1 MDPKQMIKQMFDFN
15 KTAVDKT
22 FAAMAVMQDQ
32 TEKMFN
38 LWLDQNKWF
47 PEEGKKAM
55 PTGSRPSRPA
65 GTSSRPRWTKGTKK
79 SKNTWRAGEIGRPG
93 PLLTRTGWRLSF
105 SLSGETAVSPRGTEW
120 IDGSSSFGDNCFWIW
135 PGRRGTWKT

>member
-55 PTGSRPSRPA
+55 ADWVKTFKTSRDEFKAKMDEGYKKIEEYMA
-65 GTSSRPRWTKGTKK
+65 GLEK
-79 SKNTWRAGEIGRPG
+79 
-93 PLLTRTGWRLSF
+93 
-105 SLSGETAVSPRGTEW
+105 
-120 IDGSSSFGDNCFWIW
+120 
-135 PGRRGTWKT
+135 

>member
-38 LWLDQNKWF
+38 LWLDQNKWY

-55 PTGSRPSRPA
+55 SDWVKTFKTSRDEF
-65 GTSSRPRWTKGTKK
+65 K
-79 SKNTWRAGEIGRPG
+79 SKMDEGYKKIEEYMAGLE
-93 PLLTRTGWRLSF
+93 
-105 SLSGETAVSPRGTEW
+105 
-120 IDGSSSFGDNCFWIW
+120 
-135 PGRRGTWKT
+135 K